1 MSCYVTYNVRA
12 FDADGQQVA
21 MFPVRAVCKLTAGQ
35 ALELAREQ
43 VGEDVMA
50 AECQRSV
57 PAKIGKVT
65 PSTRR
70 VSARVKILA

>member
-1 MSCYVTYNVRA
+1 MSAYVTYNVRA

-21 MFPVRAVCKLTAGQ
+21 MFPVRAVCMPSPQQ
-35 ALELAREQ
+35 ALDLAREQ

-57 PAKIGKVT
+57 PAKIGRVT
-65 PSTRR
+65 PTTRR
-70 VSARVKILA
+70 VSARVKVLA

>member
-1 MSCYVTYNVRA
+1 MSAYVTYNVRA

-21 MFPVRAVCKLTAGQ
+21 MFPVRAVCMPTPAE
-35 ALELAREQ
+35 ALALAREQ

-57 PAKIGKVT
+57 PPKIGRVT
-65 PSTRR
+65 PTTRR